1 MFGLFLF
8 PLLAGKLVDWSGD
21 TYTNMELMFA
31 SLGFLG
37 LVFSILLLRADK
49 KQKLGLEL
57 PTREAQ
63 ARADSAAQ

>member
-21 TYTNMELMFA
+21 KYTNMQLMFA
-31 SLGFLG
+31 SLGFIG
-37 LVFSILLLRADK
+37 IVFSVLLLRADR

-57 PTREAQ
+57 PTKEAQ
-63 ARADSAAQ
+63 ARADNSL